1 MAQQTFKS
9 AKKRY
14 WRAFVPIMIM
24 YLVATLAG
32 SFYLGTFD
40 VEPTWLQATIALA
53 CSLPMVFFLYVQ
65 IRYFLETDEYDRLIQ
80 LKGFAIGAAITVS
93 AIFLLGFLQMFHVI
107 DRIEVFWFGPA
118 FFVAYGLSTYA
129 IGGRR
134 CLL

>member
-9 AKKRY
+9 AKRRY
-14 WRAFVPIMIM
+14 WRAFVPIMAL

-32 SFYLGTFD
+32 SAFLLTFE

-53 CSLPMVFFLYVQ
+53 CTLPMVFFLFVQ
-65 IRYFLETDEYDRLIQ
+65 IRYFLETDEYDRIIQ

-93 AIFLLGFLQMFHVI
+93 VIFLVGFLQMFHVI

-129 IGGRR
+129 IGGRQ

>member
-1 MAQQTFKS
+1 MTQQTYKS

-14 WRAFVPIMIM
+14 WRAFVPIMIL
-24 YLVATLAG
+24 YLIATLAG
-32 SFYLGTFD
+32 SAFLQTFD

-53 CSLPMVFFLYVQ
+53 CTLPMVYYLFVQ

-93 AIFLLGFLQMFHVI
+93 VIFLFGFLQMFHVI

-129 IGGRR
+129 LGGRQ
-134 CLL
+134 CLP